1 MKESALYRKYRPK
14 KFGDVIGQ
22 DQVVLPLEAA
32 IKDKSV
38 SHAYIFAGSR
48 GTGKTSVARI
58 FAEELGVF
66 PEDLYEI
73 DAASNRGID
82 EIRSLREAV
91 HTSPY
96 RSPYKVYILDE
107 AHMLTKDAWN
117 ALLKTLEE
125 PPSHVIFILATTELD
140 RVLDTVISRCQVF
153 TFKKP
158 NQQILKKVVMN
169 IGKSEGYT
177 LAPESADLIALL
189 ADGSFRDAE
198 GILQKVIGSAK
209 DKIIVVEEVEKTTG
223 APNSRLLNDCLE
235 SLEKGDLEKGL
246 KAVRAAADKNIDMSV
261 FLKRLPERVRV
272 ILLLRVAKD
281 MEKEIKEELTEEDF
295 TFLKTIAV
303 NKDSKIKSDTLH
315 ELLNAAEQTTF
326 ASITQ
331 LPLELALIKL
341 TNKES

>member
-209 DKIIVVEEVEKTTG
+209 DKIIEVEEVEKITG

-261 FLKRLPERVRV
+261 FLKRLLERVRV
-272 ILLLRVAKD
+272 ILLLRFAKD